1 MADIYTASDEEI
13 AHMSEPPVEE
23 TDKEDSTKPEAVE
36 DTTTAAE
43 PAEPNEPTEESSE
56 EPSEEPAK
64 EPTEE
69 PKESDTENSDSEK
82 VDNSKDFDITK
93 PKEESN
99 NQEID
104 YKDFYDKVMAPIKA
118 NGHTI
123 QLKNQEEVIKLIQ
136 QGANYTKKMQEL
148 APYRKAALMLKD
160 NDLLDEDKLSFLIDL
175 QKGDSAAV
183 SKFLKDKNIDPLD
196 IDTELANNYKA
207 GTHKISNEYIKFK
220 DAFDALSSTEEGQA
234 TVRIFDTFDEPS
246 QRKLIEQPELMQMLH
261 EQVQAGF
268 YKTVCDEVARQKM
281 LGNIPASMSFL
292 EAYEKVGVP
301 LLQSQLAERQTKPI
315 ASQARIT
322 PSSYTNSKQ
331 AKSANPTRISNSKT
345 TTTSAP
351 NYLAMSDEEFEKQF
365 GNIRY

>member
-1 MADIYTASDEEI
+1 MANIYTASDEEI

-23 TDKEDSTKPEAVE
+23 TAKENTTEPEAVE
-36 DTTTAAE
+36 DTTATA
-43 PAEPNEPTEESSE
+43 EPTEETPVE
-56 EPSEEPAK
+56 
-64 EPTEE
+64 T
-69 PKESDTENSDSEK
+69 KESDTENSESEK
-82 VDNSKDFDITK
+82 VDNTEESDITE
-93 PKEESN
+93 PKEESD
-99 NQEID
+99 NQEVD

-183 SKFLKDKNIDPLD
+183 SKFLKDRNIDPLD
-196 IDTELANNYKA
+196 IDTEKASEYKA
-207 GTHKISNEYIKFK
+207 GTNKISNEYVRFK
-220 DAFDALSSTEEGQA
+220 DAYDSLSSTEEGQA
-234 TVRIFDTFDEPS
+234 TVKLFDTFDEPS

-281 LGNIPASMSFL
+281 LGTIPANMSFL

-331 AKSANPTRISNSKT
+331 AKSANPTRISNSKS
-345 TTTSAP
+345 TTSTP

-365 GNIRY
+365 GNIKY